1 MTLSVMSASNC
12 VLLIRDTMVISKGMD
27 DLYVCCRGLRDEV
40 TVARA
45 G

>member
-12 VLLIRDTMVISKGMD
+12 VLFFRDTVVISKGMD
-27 DLYVCCRGLRDEV
+27 DLYVCCRGLRDKVTEV
-40 TVARA
+40 RA